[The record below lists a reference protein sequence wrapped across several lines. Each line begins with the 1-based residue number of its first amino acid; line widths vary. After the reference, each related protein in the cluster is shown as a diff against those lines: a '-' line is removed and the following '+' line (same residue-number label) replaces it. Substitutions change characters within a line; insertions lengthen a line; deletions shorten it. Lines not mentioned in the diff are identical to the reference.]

1 MDTELTEL
9 GAMQDEVRRLGED
22 WIRRMNERTK
32 GGEGKKPIEEPNPA
46 PTDAYFFPWR
56 AGDETAPAPKV
67 DAPKAPTP
75 PSAKTLDELLGI
87 DGASDSEAAAQA
99 QRDRK
104 LDKNL
109 KEADLKD
116 LAKNATESMELATTL
131 VGQKKDPGI
140 GTQRVQADALAS
152 LDALIDA
159 ATQYQKQKQSKG
171 SSSGS
176 KSGKQQQQQQ
186 GEGQKP
192 STNQEEAGKPE
203 QAAGQKPKDGSER
216 AKDGTSGDQVEPP
229 PPEDASVVASGVLQE
244 GRSEWGRLPQR
255 IREIMSQARRDR
267 ISAIYQQATEAY
279 YRRMAEEKSP

>member
-1 MDTELTEL
+1 
-9 GAMQDEVRRLGED
+9 
-22 WIRRMNERTK
+22 
-32 GGEGKKPIEEPNPA
+32 
-46 PTDAYFFPWR
+46 
-56 AGDETAPAPKV
+56 
-67 DAPKAPTP
+67 
-75 PSAKTLDELLGI
+75 
-87 DGASDSEAAAQA
+87 
-99 QRDRK
+99 
-104 LDKNL
+104 
-109 KEADLKD
+109 
-116 LAKNATESMELATTL
+116 MELATTL

-159 ATQYQKQKQSKG
+159 ATQYQKQKQSKS

-176 KSGKQQQQQQ
+176 KSSKQQQQQQ

-192 STNQEEAGKPE
+192 SGAQEEAGKPE
-203 QAAGQKPKDGSER
+203 QAAGQKPKDGGER
-216 AKDGTSGDQVEPP
+216 TKDGTSGEQVEPP
-229 PPEDASVVASGVLQE
+229 PPEDASVAASGVLQE